1 MIDTSDGFLGD
12 LGHICKES
20 GAGALLMHEKLPVS
34 DDLRKFATDF
44 GMDPYEI
51 FLKDSDDYE
60 LIITCP
66 SGNVDQI
73 KATVSAISNVPVNDV
88 GRMTHASEG
97 LKMMLPDGKQH
108 EIVPAGWDHFSK

>member
-1 MIDTSDGFLGD
+1 
-12 LGHICKES
+12 
-20 GAGALLMHEKLPVS
+20 
-34 DDLRKFATDF
+34 
-44 GMDPYEI
+44 MDPYEI